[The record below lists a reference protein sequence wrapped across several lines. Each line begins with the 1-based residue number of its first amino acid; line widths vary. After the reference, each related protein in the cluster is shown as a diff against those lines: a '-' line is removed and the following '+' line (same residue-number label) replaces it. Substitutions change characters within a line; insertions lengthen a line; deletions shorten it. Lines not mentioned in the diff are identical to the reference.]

1 MAMLVDNAAM
11 EKAKKD
17 IDEYE
22 KSLRTA
28 GTTFISDLKTAI
40 STFQGATK
48 DVLEKDKIGTVAKE
62 GTLANFVEKQIPDLI
77 HGLGELLEGNRTTI
91 ANSDQ
96 QLANAISGNG
106 GSSAG

>member
-1 MAMLVDNAAM
+1 MAMLVDNEAM
-11 EKAKKD
+11 KQAKTA
-17 IDEYE
+17 IDGYE
-22 KSLRTA
+22 SDLRTK
-28 GTTFISDLKTAI
+28 GTKFISDLKTAI